1 MTNKRRKNQW
11 SGSQKKKKLTR
22 GKTRKKHCCRNCLV
36 LWVDFPVIVWPLL
49 LHFFTL
55 LYFCTLLA
63 FITHTKG
70 VRGKWME
77 NGWKMLGRHCCI
89 QEPSSLIQRVNFMDP
104 VQLKQHMNL
113 VHPFRLLLDA
123 SSYPLMAEGLGKTK
137 QRFSP
142 CIFPHSQCKLKKE
155 IKTATS

>member
-1 MTNKRRKNQW
+1 MKWQSEEKKANTGKNP
-11 SGSQKKKKLTR
+11 KKTLLPQLSCPVSR
-22 GKTRKKHCCRNCLV
+22 FPCYCLAFAAS
-36 LWVDFPVIVWPLL
+36 L
-49 LHFFTL
+49 L
-55 LYFCTLLA
+55 LYFTSVLCSHSL
-63 FITHTKG
+63 HTQR
-70 VRGKWME
+70 VFEE
-77 NGWKMLGRHCCI
+77 NEWKMVGKCWADIVASR
-89 QEPSSLIQRVNFMDP
+89 SLIQRVNFMDP